1 MDSSEI
7 GKQQSEVNDANW
19 RINNMNEFSHLDS
32 KGDVKMVDVTDKTAT
47 ERMAKAEG
55 KIHLQQATIALIQD
69 DSIPKG
75 NVLTT
80 AKIAGIQSAKK
91 TAEIIPMCHQLNL
104 SFVDMEFEL
113 GRELVI
119 IRSIVKTREATGVEM
134 EALTAVSTAALTMY
148 DMCKAVDKT
157 MTIGAIKLVEKIGG
171 KSDHA
176 VEYRPS
182 VGIITMSDSISA
194 DKSEDKSGPILVKG
208 FADSGCKADH
218 QKVLPDG
225 TEELIPM
232 IESWIKDG
240 VELII
245 TTGGTGLG
253 PRDLT
258 IQLVENKFDSKLPGI
273 EQALHAYGRGK
284 VKTAMLS
291 RLTAGVINGAIVIC
305 LPGSTGAVKDALKVL
320 IPTIFHS
327 FHMMK
332 GEKH

>member
-1 MDSSEI
+1 
-7 GKQQSEVNDANW
+7 
-19 RINNMNEFSHLDS
+19 MNEFSHLDS

-47 ERMAKAEG
+47 ERRAKAEG

-225 TEELIPM
+225 SEELIPT

-258 IQLVENKFDSKLPGI
+258 LQLVENKFDSKLPGI

>member
-1 MDSSEI
+1 
-7 GKQQSEVNDANW
+7 
-19 RINNMNEFSHLDS
+19 MNEFSHLDS

-69 DSIPKG
+69 NSIPKG

-104 SFVDMEFEL
+104 SFVDLEFEL
-113 GRELVI
+113 GRELII

-208 FADSGCKADH
+208 FAGSGCKADH

-225 TEELIPM
+225 SEELIPT

-258 IQLVENKFDSKLPGI
+258 LQLVENKFDSKLPGI

-291 RLTAGVINGAIVIC
+291 RLTAGAINGAIVIC

>member
-1 MDSSEI
+1 
-7 GKQQSEVNDANW
+7 
-19 RINNMNEFSHLDS
+19 MNKFSHLDTD
-32 KGDVKMVDVTDKTAT
+32 GNVKMVDVTEKTPSIRRA
-47 ERMAKAEG
+47 RAEG
-55 KIHLQQATIALIQD
+55 IIMLQADTINLIQNEAM
-69 DSIPKG
+69 PKG

-80 AKIAGIQSAKK
+80 AKIAGIQAAKK
-91 TAEIIPMCHQLNL
+91 TWDLIPMCHQLNL
-104 SFVDMEFEL
+104 SFVDLEFEL
-113 GRELVI
+113 DREQI
-119 IRSIVKTREATGVEM
+119 MIRSIVKTREATGVEM
-134 EALTAVSTAALTMY
+134 EALTAVSTAALTIY
-148 DMCKAVDKT
+148 DMCKAVDKS
-157 MTIGAIKLVEKIGG
+157 MTISAVKLVEKIGG

-176 VEYRPS
+176 IEYRPR

-194 DKSEDKSGPILVKG
+194 RKSEDKSGPILVKG
-208 FADSGCKADH
+208 FTDSGCKGDH

-225 TEELIPM
+225 SEELLPT
-232 IESWIKDG
+232 IEAWIQDG

-258 IQLVENKFDSKLPGI
+258 IQMVENNIDSRLPGI

-291 RLTAGVINGAIVIC
+291 RLTAGVIKGTIVVC
-305 LPGSTGAVKDALKVL
+305 LPGSTGAAKDALKVL

>member
-1 MDSSEI
+1 
-7 GKQQSEVNDANW
+7 
-19 RINNMNEFSHLDS
+19 MNKFSHLDTD
-32 KGDVKMVDVTDKTAT
+32 GNVKMVDVTEKTPSIRRA
-47 ERMAKAEG
+47 RAEG
-55 KIHLQQATIALIQD
+55 IIMLQADTINLIQNEAM
-69 DSIPKG
+69 PKG
-75 NVLTT
+75 NVLTA
-80 AKIAGIQSAKK
+80 AKIAGIQAAKK
-91 TAEIIPMCHQLNL
+91 TWDMIPMCHQLNL
-104 SFVDMEFEL
+104 SFVNLEFEL
-113 GRELVI
+113 DREQI
-119 IRSIVKTREATGVEM
+119 MIRSIVKTRESTGVEM
-134 EALTAVSTAALTMY
+134 EALTAVSIAALTIY

-157 MTIGAIKLVEKIGG
+157 MTISAIKLVEKIGG

-176 VEYRPS
+176 IEYRPR

-194 DKSEDKSGPILVKG
+194 GKSEDRSGPMLLKG
-208 FADSGCKADH
+208 FTDSGCKGDH

-225 TEELIPM
+225 SEELIPT
-232 IESWIKDG
+232 IEAWIQDG

-245 TTGGTGLG
+245 TTGGTGLS

-258 IQLVENKFDSKLPGI
+258 IQMVENNFDSRLPGI

-291 RLTAGVINGAIVIC
+291 RLTAGVVKGTIVVC
-305 LPGSTGAVKDALKVL
+305 LPGSTGAAKDALKVL

>member
-1 MDSSEI
+1 
-7 GKQQSEVNDANW
+7 
-19 RINNMNEFSHLDS
+19 MNKFSHLDTD
-32 KGDVKMVDVTDKTAT
+32 GNVKMVDVTEKTPSIRRA
-47 ERMAKAEG
+47 RAEG
-55 KIHLQQATIALIQD
+55 IIMLQADTINLIQNEAM
-69 DSIPKG
+69 PKG
-75 NVLTT
+75 NVLTA
-80 AKIAGIQSAKK
+80 AKIAGIQAAKK
-91 TAEIIPMCHQLNL
+91 TWDMIPMCHQLNL
-104 SFVDMEFEL
+104 SFVNLEFEL
-113 GRELVI
+113 DREQI
-119 IRSIVKTREATGVEM
+119 MIRSIVKTRESTGVEM
-134 EALTAVSTAALTMY
+134 EALTAVSTAALTIY

-157 MTIGAIKLVEKIGG
+157 MTISAIKLVEKIGG

-176 VEYRPS
+176 IEYRPR

-194 DKSEDKSGPILVKG
+194 GKSEDRSGPMLLKG
-208 FADSGCKADH
+208 FTDSGCKGDH

-225 TEELIPM
+225 SEELIPT
-232 IESWIKDG
+232 IEAWIQDG

-258 IQLVENKFDSKLPGI
+258 IQMVENNIDSRLPGI

-291 RLTAGVINGAIVIC
+291 RLTAGVIKGTIVVC
-305 LPGSTGAVKDALKVL
+305 LPGSTGAAKDALKVL

>member
-1 MDSSEI
+1 
-7 GKQQSEVNDANW
+7 
-19 RINNMNEFSHLDS
+19 MNKFSHLDTD
-32 KGDVKMVDVTDKTAT
+32 GNVKMVDVTEKTPSIRRA
-47 ERMAKAEG
+47 RAEG
-55 KIHLQQATIALIQD
+55 IIMLQADTINLIQNEAM
-69 DSIPKG
+69 PKG
-75 NVLTT
+75 NVLTA
-80 AKIAGIQSAKK
+80 AKIAGIQAAKK
-91 TAEIIPMCHQLNL
+91 TWDLIPMCHQLNL
-104 SFVDMEFEL
+104 SFVDLEFEL
-113 GRELVI
+113 DREQI
-119 IRSIVKTREATGVEM
+119 MIRSIVKTREATGVEM
-134 EALTAVSTAALTMY
+134 EALTAVSTAALTIY

-157 MTIGAIKLVEKIGG
+157 MTISAIKLVEKIGG
-171 KSDHA
+171 KSGHA
-176 VEYRPS
+176 IEYRPR

-194 DKSEDKSGPILVKG
+194 GKSEDRSGPMLLKG
-208 FADSGCKADH
+208 FTDSGCKGDH

-225 TEELIPM
+225 SEELIPT
-232 IESWIKDG
+232 IEAWIQDG

-258 IQLVENKFDSKLPGI
+258 IQMVENNIDSRLPGI

-291 RLTAGVINGAIVIC
+291 RLTAGVVKGTIVVC
-305 LPGSTGAVKDALKVL
+305 LPGSTGAAKDALKVL

>member
-1 MDSSEI
+1 
-7 GKQQSEVNDANW
+7 
-19 RINNMNEFSHLDS
+19 MNEFSHLDS

-69 DSIPKG
+69 NSIPKG

-182 VGIITMSDSISA
+182 VGIVTMSDSISA

-225 TEELIPM
+225 SEELIPT

-273 EQALHAYGRGK
+273 EQALHAYGRDK

-291 RLTAGVINGAIVIC
+291 RLTAGVMNGAIVIC

>member
-1 MDSSEI
+1 
-7 GKQQSEVNDANW
+7 
-19 RINNMNEFSHLDS
+19 MNKFSHLDTD
-32 KGDVKMVDVTDKTAT
+32 GNVKMVDVTEKTPSIRRA
-47 ERMAKAEG
+47 RAEG
-55 KIHLQQATIALIQD
+55 IIMLQADTINLIQNEAM
-69 DSIPKG
+69 PKG

-80 AKIAGIQSAKK
+80 AKIAGIQAAKK
-91 TAEIIPMCHQLNL
+91 TWDLIPMCHQLNL
-104 SFVDMEFEL
+104 SFVDLEFEL
-113 GRELVI
+113 NREQI
-119 IRSIVKTREATGVEM
+119 MIRSIVKTREATGVEM
-134 EALTAVSTAALTMY
+134 EALTAVSTAALTIY

-157 MTIGAIKLVEKIGG
+157 MTISAIKLVEKIGG
-171 KSDHA
+171 KSGHA
-176 VEYRPS
+176 IEYRPN

-194 DKSEDKSGPILVKG
+194 GKSEDRSGPMLLKG
-208 FADSGCKADH
+208 FTDSGCKGDH

-225 TEELIPM
+225 SEELIPT
-232 IESWIKDG
+232 IEAWIQDG

-245 TTGGTGLG
+245 TTGGTGLS

-258 IQLVENKFDSKLPGI
+258 IQMVENNFDSRLPGI

-291 RLTAGVINGAIVIC
+291 RLTAGVIKGTIVVC
-305 LPGSTGAVKDALKVL
+305 LPGSTGAAKDALKVL

>member
-1 MDSSEI
+1 
-7 GKQQSEVNDANW
+7 
-19 RINNMNEFSHLDS
+19 MNEFSHLDS

-69 DSIPKG
+69 NSIPKG

-119 IRSIVKTREATGVEM
+119 IRSTVKTREATGVEM

-225 TEELIPM
+225 SEELIPT

-258 IQLVENKFDSKLPGI
+258 LQLVENKFDSKLPGI

>member
-1 MDSSEI
+1 MLPGTI
-7 GKQQSEVNDANW
+7 
-19 RINNMNEFSHLDS
+19 
-32 KGDVKMVDVTDKTAT
+32 
-47 ERMAKAEG
+47 MA
-55 KIHLQQATIALIQD
+55 IQD
-69 DSIPKG
+69 DALPKG

-80 AKIAGIQSAKK
+80 AKIAGVQAAKK
-91 TAEIIPMCHQLNL
+91 TAELIPMCHQLNL
-104 SFVDMEFEL
+104 SFVDIEF
-113 GRELVI
+113 VVMADFI
-119 IRSIVKTREATGVEM
+119 QIKSTVKTKEATGIEM
-134 EALTAVSTAALTMY
+134 EALAAVSVTALTIY

-157 MTIGAIKLVEKIGG
+157 MFIGEINLVEKVGG

-176 VEYRPS
+176 TEYRPQ
-182 VGIITMSDSISA
+182 VGVITISDSVSSG
-194 DKSEDKSGPILVKG
+194 KSKDKSGPLLITG
-208 FADSGCKADH
+208 FSDSGCSVENK
-218 QKVLPDG
+218 KVLPDG
-225 TEELIPM
+225 SDELTPTIQN
-232 IESWIKDG
+232 WIKAG

-258 IQLVENKFDSKLPGI
+258 IKTLEDIFDSKLPGV

-291 RLTAGVINGAIVIC
+291 RLTAGVVDGAIVIC
-305 LPGSTGAVKDALKVL
+305 LPGSTGAVKDALNVL